1 MSTFF
6 FFLFFLCLLSFFSH
20 VSADRSFEVECR
32 SLDPGRTHGPHRV
45 VQGHSYGTGL
55 SGHQILISARWDP
68 SKSDRNLSF
77 LGSHEYTCLL

>member
-6 FFLFFLCLLSFFSH
+6 FLSFFSH

-32 SLDPGRTHGPHRV
+32 SLDPDRTHGPMRAHGSRTV
-45 VQGHSYGTGL
+45 M
-55 SGHQILISARWDP
+55 SGHQVLILARWDP
-68 SKSDRNLSF
+68 SKSDTNLSF